1 MGGGRGGHVGHGL
14 DDLGHKMGMA
24 CQLNLPS
31 GVRDN
36 CGEVLDNEGKSS
48 RFQPAISSSNKT
60 HQEFCLST
68 CVVLMMVVIL
78 MTIYLLGS

>member
-14 DDLGHKMGMA
+14 DDLSHKMGMA

-48 RFQPAISSSNKT
+48 RFQPAIRSSKKKPPGVFPQ
-60 HQEFCLST
+60 HRGGVDDDGDFD
-68 CVVLMMVVIL
+68 
-78 MTIYLLGS
+78 